1 MGLAALCAGV
11 LSLSIRPST
20 AQTTTAVLK
29 APVLE
34 VVSVKQVKDSGGWQ
48 SVGLTADGLNVT
60 DAQLW
65 LVIRTAFGAEFFGSN
80 QIVGEPSWSH
90 SEHYDIQGKVNNA
103 DVGRLRDLNQ
113 AQQTQMTQAMLQAV
127 LAERFQMKVHQE
139 DREAPIYALIVA
151 KNGSKLK
158 EATEAGADSLNVER
172 GQIIGHSLS
181 LQELAKG
188 LTGGNTGRVVVDRT
202 GLTGKYDFTLTWTP
216 DQGAAP
222 PGPDGGA
229 TENVPGPSIFTAIQE
244 QLGLKLEPA
253 KGPVKTLVIDHIERP
268 SAN

>member
-1 MGLAALCAGV
+1 
-11 LSLSIRPST
+11 
-20 AQTTTAVLK
+20 
-29 APVLE
+29 
-34 VVSVKQVKDSGGWQ
+34 
-48 SVGLTADGLNVT
+48 
-60 DAQLW
+60 
-65 LVIRTAFGAEFFGSN
+65 
-80 QIVGEPSWSH
+80 
-90 SEHYDIQGKVNNA
+90 
-103 DVGRLRDLNQ
+103 
-113 AQQTQMTQAMLQAV
+113 MLQAV